1 MNIAAATA
9 IYAGA
14 TEGKAIY
21 YGPSLLWNVPGWEPP
36 PTAAVFTGAAA
47 GDEFGYS
54 VSMNSRGNRIVI
66 GARYNDAGGS
76 SVGAVRVLDWNG
88 TAWVPVGA
96 EILGKNTIVGENG
109 FGAALRMSVDGTIL
123 AASTISGYVRV
134 YQWNGTTWAQKGT
147 DIYQLA
153 GSPATGQAQFG
164 KSISLN
170 SSGTLLAIGAPD
182 GANYSGYTEVYAWS
196 GTAWSIRGTR
206 ILSYVSGDRSGQ
218 SVSLSADG
226 TRIAI
231 GARYSD
237 SNGTNSGHARVLEWS
252 GSAWTQV
259 GASIP
264 GAAAGD
270 EAGYSVSLNS
280 TGTRIAIGARYHSTP
295 ARNAGQVRVFE
306 EISGAWV
313 QLGQSMNGEAIDNW
327 SGCSVSLNS
336 TGDIVAIGAERNNV
350 AAGHVRIFQW
360 NGTSW
365 QQQGGDIDGDAA
377 GDRLGFSVALNG
389 AGTLLIAGAPYSDA
403 LGTSTG
409 SAKVIPLHAAP

>member
-1 MNIAAATA
+1 MNIADAAA
-9 IYAGA
+9 VYAGA
-14 TEGKAIY
+14 TEGQAVY
-21 YGPSLLWNVPGWEPP
+21 YGPQLLWNVPGWEPP
-36 PTAAVFTGAAA
+36 PSAAIFTGAAA
-47 GDEFGYS
+47 GDEFGYR
-54 VSMNSRGNRIVI
+54 VATNLIGSRIAI
-66 GARYNDAGGS
+66 GARYNDAGGTNA
-76 SVGAVRVLDWNG
+76 GAVRVFTFSSGAWIQSGTDILGSAGNTLG
-88 TAWVPVGA
+88 TAVAMDSTG
-96 EILGKNTIVGENG
+96 GIV
-109 FGAALRMSVDGTIL
+109 
-123 AASTISGYVRV
+123 AASTLTGLVKVFEWDGSAWVQRGANITQLSG
-134 YQWNGTTWAQKGT
+134 TPSAQS
-147 DIYQLA
+147 A
-153 GSPATGQAQFG
+153 EFG
-164 KSISLN
+164 VSISL
-170 SSGTLLAIGAPD
+170 SADGAMLAIGAPS
-182 GANYSGYTEVYAWS
+182 GLSYSGYTEVYAWS

-206 ILSYVSGDRSGQ
+206 ILSDVSGDRSGQ

-280 TGTRIAIGARYHSTP
+280 AGTRIAIGARYHSTP

-313 QLGQSMNGEAIDNW
+313 QLGQSMNGEAIDDW

-336 TGDIVAIGAERNNV
+336 TGDIVAIGAERNNGN
-350 AAGHVRIFQW
+350 AGHVRIFQW

-389 AGTLLIAGAPYSDA
+389 AGTLLIAGARYSDA

-409 SAKVIPLHAAP
+409 SAKVIPLPAAP